1 MKVNV
6 KIAIIAFLIVIAIN
20 ITVVIV
26 QFAGKSPTSTSTL
39 QPGETAIA
47 TPTYQ
52 PGSTAS
58 LYATP
63 TATYHP
69 TATSAPGQ
77 TPAPTSSSPTPGPTQ
92 TATPTAT
99 PPGATPTPEPTS
111 TPAGGGGGGGG
122 GTLPTPTTTPIAT
135 PTSTQTPT
143 TVVSISTAS
152 QVQRGS
158 TLTIDIDITPVT
170 YLALAGF
177 DLSFDADILELEG
190 LVAVN
195 WGSQFNPTK
204 VFYQTMEEGL
214 IRVVWDNA
222 DWANNENNGYGAS
235 GSGTLCR
242 ITFTAVATGTSHL
255 SFVEGCGSPVGEHT
269 LIRWMAWID
278 SVIPNVGWTNGS
290 VTVVN

>member
-39 QPGETAIA
+39 QPGDTAIA

-52 PGSTAS
+52 PGSTAY
-58 LYATP
+58 LDATP
-63 TATYHP
+63 TATYPP

-77 TPAPTSSSPTPGPTQ
+77 TPVPTSSSPTPGPTQ

-99 PPGATPTPEPTS
+99 LPGATPTPEPTS
-111 TPAGGGGGGGG
+111 TPSGGGGGG
-122 GTLPTPTTTPIAT
+122 GTLPTSTTTPTAT
-135 PTSTQTPT
+135 PTSTQTLT

-152 QVQRGS
+152 QVQRDS
-158 TLTIDIDITPVT
+158 QFSVDINIEQAT
-170 YLALAGF
+170 YLTFAYF
-177 DLSFDADILELEG
+177 DLSFNANIIEMEG
-190 LVAVN
+190 SIAVN

-204 VFYQTMEEGL
+204 VFYQIMESGL

-235 GSGTLCR
+235 GSGMLCR
-242 ITFTAVATGTSHL
+242 VTFTAVAAGTSQL
-255 SFVEGCGSPVGEHT
+255 SFVEGRGSPVGEHT
-269 LIRWMAWID
+269 LIRWMAWVD